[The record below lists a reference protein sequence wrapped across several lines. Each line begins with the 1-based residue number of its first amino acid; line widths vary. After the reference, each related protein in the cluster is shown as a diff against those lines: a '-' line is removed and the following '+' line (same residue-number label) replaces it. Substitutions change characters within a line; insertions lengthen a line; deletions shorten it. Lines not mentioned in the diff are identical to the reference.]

1 MSVEQLVKEDIGG
14 TICLY
19 HYDSETIAT
28 ASELTGVTCTVY
40 KSGGATLID
49 ATAITPA
56 ADGKMSVTISAANAA
71 VPDVGYRARF
81 QYTKSTQVHTEDVW
95 FVIAPTSFSIP
106 VHFSELEAIVPD
118 LDNWDDTANNYHF
131 YKQRT
136 AAESQLYYR
145 LLNAGYEPHK
155 LLRRNTFNSAFTWLW
170 LKLICEG
177 VLAKTDSDYWAYLA
191 EKSNENYEAEFARL
205 DLIVDDTDDANI
217 GTKPTNRMGEVL
229 AERS

>member
-1 MSVEQLVKEDIGG
+1 MEQLIKEGISG

-19 HYDSETIAT
+19 HYDDETIAT
-28 ASELTGVTCTVY
+28 ASQLTGMTCTVY
-40 KSGGATLID
+40 KPGGAILIGTTAIS
-49 ATAITPA
+49 ATAT
-56 ADGKMSVTISAANAA
+56 GMMRVTISTANAA
-71 VPDVGYRARF
+71 VPDEGYRARF
-81 QYTKSTQVHTEDVW
+81 QYTKDAQVYTEDVW

-106 VHFSELEAIVPD
+106 VHFSEIEAIVPD
-118 LDNWDDTANNYHF
+118 LDNWDDTTNNYHF

-155 LLRRNTFNSAFTWLW
+155 LLRRNMLSSAFTWLW

-177 VLAKTDSDYWAYLA
+177 VLAKAENDYWILMAD
-191 EKSNENYEAEFARL
+191 KSNDNYEAEFSRI

-217 GTKPTNRMGEVL
+217 GTKPTYRMGEVL